1 MGDSI
6 TAFWANRATATG
18 TNDPASHQPSFAALV
33 NMANTNY
40 FPSMINGGIG
50 GESSAGSLA
59 RLAQNIAD
67 NPDYYYWGLCIGA
80 NDGNADSL
88 KANLQSMID
97 MLLANGRMPV
107 IPHVAYST
115 LGRDYYTN
123 FNAAID
129 QLVASNHIIAG
140 PDCYTFFKAHPE
152 QLSDGLHPNDAGIRS
167 YNLLWFQAMRHLY
180 P

>member
-6 TAFWANRATATG
+6 TAHWADRGTATG

-50 GESSAGSLA
+50 GESSAGGLA

-67 NPDYYYWGLCIGA
+67 NPDYYYWGLCYGA
-80 NDGNADSL
+80 NDGNTESL

-97 MLLANGRMPV
+97 MLRANGRVPV

-123 FNAAID
+123 FNAMID

-152 QLSDGLHPNDAGIRS
+152 QLSDGLHPTDEGKRS